1 MLGAL
6 TEADT
11 NAIKTLMQNMRL
23 LCSMD
28 ASYGLELQVLT
39 ALNGDAGTSLI
50 QAKVLTVLPSRP
62 PKPTPVTLET
72 SRQRLTDMRTSA
84 MYKYCND
91 AGQSSVDV
99 VVNNLDQMILGHEPS
114 VKALATTTFFR
125 EVLSLL
131 LLFCYFVEKRPNSV
145 ATRTHYE
152 GKALELTLN
161 AADDKQKANTLDFS
175 DLHNLHVFN
184 WLLSDAQKNRSM
196 H

>member
-1 MLGAL
+1 
-6 TEADT
+6 
-11 NAIKTLMQNMRL
+11 
-23 LCSMD
+23 MD
-28 ASYGLELQVLT
+28 ASFGLELQVLT
-39 ALNGDAGTSLI
+39 ALYSDAGTSLI
-50 QAKVLTVLPSRP
+50 QARVLTVLPSRP
-62 PKPTPVTLET
+62 PKPAPMTLET
-72 SRQRLTDMRTSA
+72 SKQRLTDMRTSA
-84 MYKYCND
+84 LYKYCND
-91 AGQSSVDV
+91 AGKSSVDV
-99 VVNNLDQMILGHEPS
+99 VVNNLDQMILGHVPS

-125 EVLSLL
+125 EVCRYC
-131 LLFCYFVEKRPNSV
+131 LFLGYIVEKRPNSV